1 MKLCGHTMGVPDKNI
16 FEAIDFFGA
25 LGYEGIEVRCAS
37 NDTPPIGQINPEEF
51 DNLVAEKIVNKL
63 QKKNMEIACLS
74 PYYWN
79 YIYPNMREQSIKGMK
94 KVVKIAEE
102 LNCKRIRAFGGKKP
116 SKEISYEEAW
126 DKTASGLQEVGKF
139 ARDCGVDICVSTHEG
154 FLTQCPKEVLKMVK
168 EISLE
173 NVGILYDYAY
183 VDLCG
188 MEGMEN
194 ATNMVGPY
202 IKHVHLWNYIISN
215 REKNKRYTERQIKPT
230 ALLRKGEI
238 DIKRLLRALK
248 SVKYQGYLSDEYE
261 KLWIDTF
268 PDAEIGMRENI
279 NYLKQ
284 LLLGI

>member
-16 FEAIDFFGA
+16 FEAVDFFST

-51 DNLVAEKIVNKL
+51 DNLIAEKIVNKL
-63 QKKNMEIACLS
+63 QKKNMEIACVT
-74 PYYWN
+74 PYHWDYVHSN
-79 YIYPNMREQSIKGMK
+79 VRHQSIEGMK
-94 KVVKIAEE
+94 KAVKIAEK
-102 LNCKRIRAFGGKKP
+102 LDCKRVRAFGGKKP

-126 DKTASGLQEVGKF
+126 DKTVSGLQEVGRF
-139 ARDCGVDICVSTHEG
+139 ARDCGVDICVSTHGG

-188 MEGMEN
+188 TEN
-194 ATNMVGPY
+194 MKDATNMVGPY
-202 IKHVHLWNYIISN
+202 IKHVHLWNYSISN
-215 REKNKRYTERQIKPT
+215 REKNKRYTERQMKPT
-230 ALLRKGEI
+230 ALLREGKI
-238 DIKRLLRALK
+238 NIKRLLRALK

-279 NYLKQ
+279 NYLRQ
-284 LLLGI
+284 LLLEI